1 MEVLAEQ
8 MAVVVVVAAPLQVRL
23 GGMGLLAAQARAE
36 MVGHQAPLRAVQ
48 APHPAQAAL
57 ALLVLAAA
65 AQQELAAQVA
75 PEQSGHKPQTARPL
89 ALAAVAAEQVAA
101 Q

>member
-8 MAVVVVVAAPLQVRL
+8 PAVVVVAAPLQVRL
-23 GGMGLLAAQARAE
+23 GGMGVLAAQAWAE
-36 MVGHQAPLRAVQ
+36 MAGHQAPLRAVQ
-48 APHPAQAAL
+48 VTHLHQVAL

-65 AQQELAAQVA
+65 AAHQELAAQVA

-89 ALAAVAAEQVAA
+89 ALAAVAAAVAA
-101 Q
+101 